1 MKLSTE
7 IERKIDTLL
16 AQMTL
21 AEKIGQLAQYTN
33 GAELTGPE
41 GEPVD
46 LNRLARDGAVGSVL
60 NYTGVAD
67 TKKIQ
72 DIAVN
77 ESRLGI
83 PLMFGYDV
91 IHGYKTGFPIPLA
104 QAASWNMELIEKSE
118 QIAAREA
125 SAAGVNWAFTPM
137 LDIARDPRWG
147 RVIEGAGEDTYLG
160 SRIAT
165 ARVRGLQGDNPAAK
179 DRVLACA
186 KHYVGYGAAQ
196 AGRDYFTCDLT
207 ERTLREVYLPPFQAA
222 VTAGVGSIMPAF
234 NEIDG
239 VPMTANKTLIKD
251 VLIDEFGFNG
261 CLVSD
266 WTAVHEL
273 VAHGVAANDKEAATL
288 AINAGVDIDMCSGSY
303 SKYLAELV
311 AEGAVEEAVI
321 DDSVRRVL
329 RSKFALNL
337 FELPHKN
344 TDLELERRVVEAP
357 EHFEFSRQLARECIV
372 LLKNQNALLPLAK
385 DITSIAVVGPFAD
398 SKQDA
403 CGAWRAQTDSNKAV
417 TVLAGVRAAVGNNT
431 VVTYAAGCSA
441 EHKDLSEL
449 ATAVQAV
456 EQSDIA
462 IVVLGEFADS
472 SGEAACLTDLNFS
485 GGQGELI
492 RAVHATG
499 KPVVLVVQSGRPFTI
514 AWEVENIPAIIQA
527 WHLGSRAGNAVAD
540 VLFGDFNPCGKL
552 PMTMPRSIGQVPIF
566 YNCKNTG
573 RPFDADNKYCS
584 KYLDSPNTP
593 LYPFGFGLSY
603 SRFDYSNLRLSSPEM
618 AIDDIITVSVDVT
631 NNSSRTG
638 KEVVQLY
645 IHDLVASIT
654 RPVMELKGFQK
665 IELTASEWKT
675 IVFEISAT
683 MLEFYGAD
691 MQKIVEAG
699 EFTVFLGGSSQECL
713 QTNFIL
719 K

>member
-1 MKLSTE
+1 MKRNNG
-7 IERKIDTLL
+7 IEQKIDALI
-16 AQMTL
+16 AKMTL

-33 GAELTGPE
+33 GAELTGP
-41 GEPVD
+41 GGDPVD
-46 LNRLARDGAVGSVL
+46 LDQLTREGAVGSVL

-91 IHGYKTGFPIPLA
+91 IHGFKTGFPIPLA
-104 QAASWNMELIEKSE
+104 QAASWNMELIEQAE
-118 QIAAREA
+118 QIAALEA

-160 SRIAT
+160 ACIAT
-165 ARVRGLQGDNPAAK
+165 ARVRGLQGDNPAAA

-196 AGRDYFTCDLT
+196 AGRDYFTTDIP

-222 VTAGVGSIMPAF
+222 VAAGVGSVMPAF

-239 VPMTANKTLIKD
+239 VPMTANRTLIKD

-273 VAHGVAANDKEAATL
+273 VAHGVAANDKEAAAL
-288 AINAGVDIDMCSGSY
+288 AINACVDIDMCSGSY

-311 AEGAVEEAVI
+311 AEGVVEEATI

-329 RSKFALNL
+329 RGKFALNL
-337 FELPHKN
+337 FEQPHKN
-344 TDLELERRVVEAP
+344 SDLTREAQIIEAP

-372 LLKNQNALLPLAK
+372 LLKNQNDLLPLAK
-385 DITSIAVVGPFAD
+385 NIASIAVVGPFAD
-398 SKQDA
+398 SKLDA
-403 CGAWRAQTDSNKAV
+403 CGAWRAQTDSTKA
-417 TVLAGVRAAVGNNT
+417 TTILAGIRAAVSEET
-431 VVTYAAGCSA
+431 VVTYAVGCSA
-441 EHKDLSEL
+441 ENKDMSQL
-449 ATAVQAV
+449 AAAVSAVQ
-456 EQSDIA
+456 QSEVA

-472 SGEAACLTDLNFS
+472 SGEAACLTDLNFA
-485 GGQGELI
+485 GGQCELI

-499 KPVVLVVQSGRPFTI
+499 KPVILVAQSGRPFTI
-514 AWEVENIPAIIQA
+514 AWEAENLPAIIQA
-527 WHLGSRAGNAVAD
+527 WHLGSRAGAAVAD
-540 VLFGDFNPCGKL
+540 VLFADFNPCGKL
-552 PMTMPRSIGQVPIF
+552 PMTMPRSVGQIPIF

-584 KYLDSPNTP
+584 KYLDLPNTP
-593 LYPFGFGLSY
+593 LYPFGYGLSY
-603 SRFDYSNLRLSSPEM
+603 SQFDYSNLRLSSTEM
-618 AIDDIITVSVDVT
+618 AANETVTVTVDVK
-631 NNSSRTG
+631 NCGSRAG

-645 IHDLVASIT
+645 IRDLVASIT
-654 RPVMELKGFQK
+654 RPVKELKGFRK
-665 IELTASEWKT
+665 IELAAGEQKT
-675 IVFEISAT
+675 VEFEITTA
-683 MLEFYGAD
+683 MLEFYGQD

-699 EFTVFLGGSSQECL
+699 EFMVFVGGNSEECL
-713 QTNFIL
+713 QTSFWLN
-719 K
+719 